1 MRIAIDG
8 PSGSGKS
15 VLAKGIAKKYN
26 IVYVDTGALY
36 RAVGLFVMR
45 RGIDK
50 FDSVTVV
57 GTLANIS
64 ISLEYSAEE
73 GQKVML
79 CGENV
84 NDYIRTPEVSLYAS
98 AVSAIPQVRE
108 FLLGTQQDIIAANSV
123 VMDGRDIGTVIMPN
137 ADVKFFLTADVNERA
152 HRRHAELIARGL
164 DDSYEQVLA
173 DMKTRDHNDS
183 TRENAPAVA
192 ANDAIILDNTGYK
205 CEQTLD
211 KAVKII
217 EERLGLQ

>member
-1 MRIAIDG
+1 MKIAIDG

-50 FDSVTVV
+50 FDSAAVV
-57 GTLANIS
+57 AALADIV
-64 ISLEYSAEE
+64 ISLEYSADE
-73 GQKVML
+73 GQKVVL

-108 FLLGTQQDIIAANSV
+108 FLLSTQRDIIAANSV

-152 HRRHAELIARGL
+152 RRRHAELVVRGL
-164 DDSYEQVLA
+164 DDTYEQVLA
-173 DMKTRDHNDS
+173 DMQTRDHNDS

-192 ANDAIILDNTGYK
+192 ADDAVLLDNTGYE
-205 CEQTLD
+205 CEQTLET
-211 KAVKII
+211 AVKII
-217 EERLGLQ
+217 ESRIGLR